1 MADQIN
7 TRGKTPEQ
15 SGIEA
20 GTITPVTHVQGNGKR
35 RTMYRLQ
42 YNTMYFKYSTHAQ
55 AVARRDQWIANGST
69 K

>member
-1 MADQIN
+1 MEIN
-7 TRGKTPEQ
+7 TRGRTPEQ

-35 RTMYRLQ
+35 RTMYRVQ
-42 YNTMYFKYSTHAQ
+42 YNNMYMKYSSHAQ
-55 AVARRDQWIANGST
+55 AVAKRDAWIEAGRN

>member
-1 MADQIN
+1 MAN
-7 TRGKTPEQ
+7 VAGRTPEQ

-35 RTMYRLQ
+35 RTMYRVQ
-42 YNTMYFKYSTHAQ
+42 YNTMYFKYGSHAI
-55 AVARRDQWIANGST
+55 AVAKRDEWEANGRT